1 MKKVSICSVFQWG
14 DCDLKMLQGYK
25 DHLIW
30 RGSKLPWEQGNPLS
44 PSQFIYQTSATPI
57 LKCNGHS
64 HQPPI
69 VWLNRLNKQKHGLH
83 WKSNPLL
90 FLASV
95 ASMCSLIITEKS
107 LLSFQTNAW
116 YWRLLWQKHPKNM
129 SNMPPGRSLPRL
141 PNRQDSPEVPLVPWK
156 CHTLCHT

>member
-1 MKKVSICSVFQWG
+1 
-14 DCDLKMLQGYK
+14 MLQGYK

-30 RGSKLPWEQGNPLS
+30 RGSKLPWEQGS
-44 PSQFIYQTSATPI
+44 PIYQTSATPI

-83 WKSNPLL
+83 WKSNSLL

-107 LLSFQTNAW
+107 LLSFHTNAW
-116 YWRLLWQKHPKNM
+116 YWRLLWQKHVQKC
-129 SNMPPGRSLPRL
+129 RL
-141 PNRQDSPEVPLVPWK
+141 VEAFQDSPIDRIHQKLLWSLGSATHFATPNRSGMKK
-156 CHTLCHT
+156 CRSFDETSGINWYQSI